1 MIAFARL
8 PSECGLDRPL
18 SVGNSIKLLLQFL
31 TISLMVTSSLQH
43 EEVGLLSRFR
53 RSDSGLT
60 CLEALNRC
68 KNSSNCG
75 SAFRAVKKK
84 CKITGARCNAPISDQ
99 PKCAE
104 NIDILRS
111 TYFPL
116 DDKCKCYA
124 VGLVGKK
131 LKRCQEIRNSVYAN
145 PCFESGRLVAAKLA
159 MTTQQVTSTHYIT
172 GYADVTGRFDFSEIN
187 HSGVTMPTDYRPP
200 DVTKPAGDVILE
212 SQSQFELLTSSVS
225 DTTLSET
232 ELDEIDEFL
241 IDDEGPP
248 DDKDANIDNRSSAG
262 GGAETRNAEA
272 APNIPVV
279 REEMIVTEGNTA
291 DVERDFGSQTSVAV
305 QNTKTSYVVETYT
318 VSSPNNWQIALIA
331 CGPSLMV
338 LGLIAIIYLLHQ
350 RRSKSNY
357 SVGKQAG
364 NSHNL
369 TVSVPD
375 DEIKLSSH
383 EDQV

>member
-145 PCFESGRLVAAKLA
+145 PCFAAIKYLREHG
-159 MTTQQVTSTHYIT
+159 TFPFQ
-172 GYADVTGRFDFSEIN
+172 
-187 HSGVTMPTDYRPP
+187 DYRPP